1 MQYSVVLE
9 GVHGFVYTLLA
20 FSFPTFFL
28 GIFLASRQDGSQA
41 GRRKKSNKITSNYL
55 RLYKN
60 PNQNTGNTRPIP
72 YKMYIYM
79 RTHTKILKRNAHIL
93 AGIFV

>member
-1 MQYSVVLE
+1 MQYGVVLE

-20 FSFPTFFL
+20 FSFRTFFL
-28 GIFLASRQDGSQA
+28 GIFLASRKA

-72 YKMYIYM
+72 YKIYTYIYTYKH
-79 RTHTKILKRNAHIL
+79 THTKILKRNAHIL